1 MEKVIFKNKVLEYFD
16 ELVFLLF
23 KEEYFN
29 YAENAQLYVDK
40 IVDFVLL
47 EIGSFP
53 HKLTPQKLKSLG
65 SNYIFYKSNKRTT
78 WYIFFEKRNR
88 NYLVTGIINNHCKE
102 AKDFLLNYSLAA
114 SFNFSAA
121 LSRFFAPFSSNF
133 PVLDCVESM
142 AVSTF

>member
-1 MEKVIFKNKVLEYFD
+1 MEKVIFKSKVLEYFD

-47 EIGSFP
+47 EIDSFP
-53 HKLTPQKLKSLG
+53 HKLTPQKLKYLG

-78 WYIFFEKRNR
+78 WYIFFEKKNN
-88 NYLVTGIINNHCKE
+88 NYLVTGIINNHCEE
-102 AKDFLLNYSLAA
+102 AKDL
-114 SFNFSAA
+114 
-121 LSRFFAPFSSNF
+121 
-133 PVLDCVESM
+133 
-142 AVSTF
+142 